1 VLKLIVSHGQEVV
14 AELDRQL
21 RERGIDNA
29 AVASLIGAVD
39 SCAISNMKVNDAG
52 HDVITE
58 YKQPLELSGS
68 GEIIDGQL
76 HLHVV
81 LGKQGDGALAGHL
94 HWAKVE
100 KFFVRAYVVTF

>member
-1 VLKLIVSHGQEVV
+1 MLKLTVSHGQEVV

-21 RERGIDNA
+21 RVHGVDNA

-39 SCAISNMKVNDAG
+39 SCAISNMNIDDAG
-52 HDVITE
+52 QDVVTE

-68 GEIIDGQL
+68 GEIIDGRL

-81 LGKQGDGALAGHL
+81 LGKHGDGALAGHL
-94 HWAKVE
+94 HWAMVE
-100 KFFVRAYVVTF
+100 KFFVRAYVITF

>member
-1 VLKLIVSHGQEVV
+1 MLKLTVSHGQEVV

-21 RERGIDNA
+21 RERGVDNA

-39 SCAISNMKVNDAG
+39 SCAISNMKMDDAR

-58 YKQPLELSGS
+58 YKQPLELSGT
-68 GEIIDGQL
+68 GEIVDGRL

-81 LGKQGDGALAGHL
+81 LGKQGDAALAGHL
-94 HWAKVE
+94 HWAMVE